1 MRRRRLPACCCWRA
15 RLAGGRARPLA
26 GPLGDGADAG
36 QARRSAGGGR
46 GCRFGHGHCRGP
58 PGPAHW
64 ACRCGRRAPRGPGA
78 TCRPGGQRGRWG
90 VAVSPAAAPAPGGR
104 RARHPAGGA
113 RPESC
118 SATDRGAVDLP
129 RGLSLAKHFLCDSQG
144 RLDLWPEL
152 APRGYDGLA
161 WAGRGGV
168 WAGEGFVVRGSGWT
182 GVVPQATGWG
192 RRFPARPGEP
202 PRGRVCSRQTQI
214 CQEMHE
220 NLVITSPEIFYNLV
234 AELFLRMTANATRPT
249 AFPKRERTHL
259 SRIHTLRPPPC
270 PAPHPVPS
278 GSR

>member
-1 MRRRRLPACCCWRA
+1 MARGHGWEWNKQWFQASSRAPRRRAQEDFRGVRRRRLPACCCWRA

-144 RLDLWPEL
+144 GLGLLARRAGASWIRRPCVGGPRRGVGGGRIRGEGIWMDRRRPPSDRLGPEIPGQAGGA
-152 APRGYDGLA
+152 APRTRVFKTDSNL
-161 WAGRGGV
+161 
-168 WAGEGFVVRGSGWT
+168 
-182 GVVPQATGWG
+182 
-192 RRFPARPGEP
+192 
-202 PRGRVCSRQTQI
+202 PR
-214 CQEMHE
+214 
-220 NLVITSPEIFYNLV
+220 
-234 AELFLRMTANATRPT
+234 NA
-249 AFPKRERTHL
+249 
-259 SRIHTLRPPPC
+259 
-270 PAPHPVPS
+270 
-278 GSR
+278 